1 MSIIGKSL
9 SIQGQSAELSS
20 GPLNEGKNSGG
31 VSAGLKWAV
40 SGAFILALLSLGGSG
55 YLYRSLNSET
65 RERQALEAA
74 QDQMRGKALD
84 IEKSVQ
90 NYKTQIEELQAKLK
104 NYETSQGQFKQVIE
118 DNKKVIAALQ
128 EKLQATEAVI
138 NKISEPEAEPEPEIV
153 TDPAFEPGPPLETAE
168 ELSARLSE
176 SSPDLPAGP
185 VAAQPEKRIAEASVA
200 PPPVA
205 APAAAPK
212 PAASVVPQPVAS
224 AAPVKPLAHKPQVL
238 SVNRK
243 FNFVVI
249 GLGIKDGIQMG
260 DTLEIS
266 RQEKVIGNAQVEKL
280 YENFS
285 AATLVHEDKEAP
297 IKEGDSIRKSSP

>member
-20 GPLNEGKNSGG
+20 GPLNEEKNSGG

-55 YLYRSLNSET
+55 YLYRSLNLET

-118 DNKKVIAALQ
+118 DNKKVIAVLQ

-153 TDPAFEPGPPLETAE
+153 TDPAFEPEALLETAE

-176 SSPDLPAGP
+176 SSPDLPAEP
-185 VAAQPEKRIAEASVA
+185 AAAQPEKRIAVPVVFA
-200 PPPVA
+200 PQAEEP
-205 APAAAPK
+205 AAPK
-212 PAASVVPQPVAS
+212 PAASVVPPPAAP

-285 AATLVHEDKEAP
+285 AATIVHEDKEAP
-297 IKEGDSIRKSSP
+297 IKEGDSIRKSS